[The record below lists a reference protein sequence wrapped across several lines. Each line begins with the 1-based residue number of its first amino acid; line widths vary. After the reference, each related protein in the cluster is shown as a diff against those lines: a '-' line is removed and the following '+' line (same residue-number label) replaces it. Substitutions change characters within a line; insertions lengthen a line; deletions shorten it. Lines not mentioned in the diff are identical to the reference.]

1 MKKIILFIVIAAI
14 VLALAVGISYKVAYN
29 KATKDK
35 DSTSIVQN
43 VDSENQTETYGTK
56 PEDPTYYHID
66 GTYVSES
73 SYETESLTYVFDGD
87 TVYFGGLAE
96 QEGNYE
102 IQGDKILI
110 NYTKAY
116 DPEGK
121 ELDTFPYGESEE
133 VAIIDDNTL
142 ESTTEGV
149 STTYKRDMSSV
160 ADGIV
165 LYYGYDIT
173 GKKPDKNY
181 FLVDMDYTDKNKEKY
196 EITYNSYEKGR
207 YLGKSN
213 GTLEETYE
221 DVGVVNAD
229 GIINLSKDYN
239 PTPRKIS
246 TRSLPSSLKD
256 AYSDYTK
263 VTVLSADIDN
273 EGGEELLV
281 IYEKNLKAEDT
292 ESGEPIAESGIDLY
306 DSSYEKLATLVES
319 KDSFWLDEKVEE
331 QKFFFELDDVEIA
344 DIDADGNMEI
354 LIRTPFW
361 EALGLSIYK
370 LENGKV
376 KGDIGYSPVLK
387 P

>member
-1 MKKIILFIVIAAI
+1 MNKLSFPSCIPPKNLPAQRRAGRS
-14 VLALAVGISYKVAYN
+14 LSYKWG
-29 KATKDK
+29 
-35 DSTSIVQN
+35 S
-43 VDSENQTETYGTK
+43 
-56 PEDPTYYHID
+56 PPYHA
-66 GTYVSES
+66 S
-73 SYETESLTYVFDGD
+73 
-87 TVYFGGLAE
+87 
-96 QEGNYE
+96 
-102 IQGDKILI
+102 
-110 NYTKAY
+110 
-116 DPEGK
+116 
-121 ELDTFPYGESEE
+121 
-133 VAIIDDNTL
+133 
-142 ESTTEGV
+142 
-149 STTYKRDMSSV
+149 
-160 ADGIV
+160 
-165 LYYGYDIT
+165 
-173 GKKPDKNY
+173 
-181 FLVDMDYTDKNKEKY
+181 
-196 EITYNSYEKGR
+196 
-207 YLGKSN
+207 
-213 GTLEETYE
+213 
-221 DVGVVNAD
+221 
-229 GIINLSKDYN
+229 
-239 PTPRKIS
+239 
-246 TRSLPSSLKD
+246 SSLKD

-263 VTVLSADIDN
+263 VTVISADIDN